1 MKRGPNWKWWV
12 SALLLSATMIN
23 YMDRQTLANLSVRVT
38 KALGLTEEQY
48 GTLELGFGWAFA
60 AGSFVFGWLAD
71 QLALR
76 WLYPSI
82 LLGWSLAGILTGL
95 VSDYPELLM
104 CRILLG
110 FFEAGHWPCALKTV
124 QRVMLKQDRH
134 FGNSL
139 LQSGAA
145 IGAIVTPPIILAIL
159 ALFDRGD
166 ERAWSIPF
174 IVIGLA
180 GTTWIVGWFL
190 LIGPQDLVA
199 TEEKSR
205 TESGWAIAIDRR
217 VWALLVMVIT
227 INTTWQI
234 LRAWLPKYLQQGRGY
249 SEATSLWFNSAFY
262 IVADIGCI
270 LSGAI
275 ALRLAKRGYSQ
286 HSSSVW
292 VYGGC
297 AGITALAVL
306 LGFVPNGVFLFGLLL
321 IIGAGALGLFPCYY
335 TFCQEISET
344 HLGKMSGIV
353 AGIGW
358 IVSSPMQ
365 KLYGRH
371 IDATQSFEWGLAL
384 AGLMPS
390 IGLLALLLLWRRN
403 QK

>member
-1 MKRGPNWKWWV
+1 MRHSPNWKWWV

-38 KALGLTEEQY
+38 LALGLTEEQY

-60 AGSFVFGWLAD
+60 AGSFAFGWLAD

-82 LLGWSLAGILTGL
+82 LLGWSIAGILTGL
-95 VSDYPELLM
+95 VGDYQELLM

-159 ALFDRGD
+159 AWFDRGD
-166 ERAWSIPF
+166 GRAWSIPF

-199 TEEKSR
+199 NEEKSR
-205 TESGWAIAIDRR
+205 TESGWSIALDRR
-217 VWALLVMVIT
+217 VWVLLVMVIT

-286 HSSSVW
+286 HASSVW

-297 AGITALAVL
+297 AGITALTLL
-306 LGFVPNGVFLFGLLL
+306 LGSVPNGAFLFGLLL

-344 HLGKMSGIV
+344 HLGKMSGII

-358 IVSSPMQ
+358 IISSPMQ
-365 KLYGRH
+365 KLYGRQ
-371 IDATQSFEWGLAL
+371 IDATQSFEWGMAL

-390 IGLLALLLLWRRN
+390 IGLLALLLLWLRN
-403 QK
+403 SK